1 MNDNEP
7 YTFATEPKV
16 VMHKLNYHTTYPCGC
31 KTTGFGTSIDP
42 VRIIFCPVH
51 SKAHHLRDA
60 LRNLCNSATLIT
72 NRAKAANTRAAN
84 LLALITTR

>member
-1 MNDNEP
+1 MNDTEP
-7 YTFATEPKV
+7 YTFATEPRV
-16 VMHKLNYHTTYPCGC
+16 VHHDGADHTAYPCGC
-31 KTTGFGTSIDP
+31 RTAGAGTP
-42 VRIIFCPVH
+42 ANPARIIFCAVH